1 MIRFSLR
8 IEDDEVYR
16 TLDRVLALVND
27 PQQVMRGV
35 AGIMADA
42 AEDQFEAEGKPA
54 WQELA
59 QVTIARRTKQ
69 GTWPGKILQVSGAGL
84 AASVTPATT
93 KTSAAIGSNK
103 VYAAIQQ
110 LGGPAGRG
118 RKVIIPARPYL
129 VFGEGERDET
139 LDLLAGHV
147 QRALRA

>member
-59 QVTIARRTKQ
+59 AATIKQRTQK

-84 AASVTPATT
+84 AASVTTVTT

-110 LGGPAGRG
+110 LGGKAGRG
-118 RKVIIPARPYL
+118 RKVTIPAREYL
-129 VFGEGERDET
+129 VFGEGERDES
-139 LDLLAGHV
+139 LDLLVGHV

>member
-1 MIRFSLR
+1 MIRFRLK

-16 TLDRVLALVND
+16 TLNRVLALVND
-27 PQQVMRGV
+27 PQQVMRGI

-59 QVTIARRTKQ
+59 PTTIARRTKQ
-69 GTWPGKILQVSGAGL
+69 GTWPGKILQVSAAGL
-84 AASVTPATT
+84 AASVVTATT

-103 VYAAIQQ
+103 VYAAIQH
-110 LGGPAGRG
+110 LGGKAGRG
-118 RKVIIPARPYL
+118 HKVTIPARGYL
-129 VFGEGERDET
+129 VWGEDERDES
-139 LDLLAGHV
+139 LDLLGGHV

>member
-8 IEDDEVYR
+8 IEDEDVYR

-27 PQQVMRGV
+27 PQQVMRGI

-59 QVTIARRTKQ
+59 PATLARRTKQ
-69 GTWPGKILQVSGAGL
+69 GTWPGKILQVSGAL
-84 AASVTPATT
+84 AASVVTATT

-103 VYAAIQQ
+103 VQAAIMQ
-110 LGGPAGRG
+110 LGGKAGRG
-118 RKVIIPARPYL
+118 HKVTIPARHYL
-129 VFGEGERDET
+129 VWGEDESDES
-139 LDLLAGHV
+139 LDLLGGHV

>member
-8 IEDDEVYR
+8 IEDDDVMN
-16 TLDRVLALVND
+16 TLSRVLDLVED
-27 PQQVMRGV
+27 PQQVMRGI

-59 QVTIARRTKQ
+59 EATIARRTRQ
-69 GTWPGKILQVSGAGL
+69 GTWPGRILQVRGEL
-84 AASVTPATT
+84 AASVVTATT

-103 VYAAIQQ
+103 VQAAIQQ
-110 LGGPAGRG
+110 LGGKAGRG
-118 RKVIIPARPYL
+118 HKVTIPARHYL
-129 VFGEGERDET
+129 VFGEDEREGS